1 MPVWICFFDDLRH
14 TLTLLRRDRGVS
26 GLIVLV
32 LALGIGGTTA
42 IFTLL
47 KAAFLDP
54 LPYRDSG
61 RLVTV
66 MENTGWIPNVSE
78 FLEIRKR
85 TRTLE
90 QLAFAGHLDMQL
102 TGPGEPAR
110 VFVAR
115 VTASFLRLLGV
126 SPPLGRNFLEEENQ
140 PGQAPAVI
148 LTDAFWRSHMAADPG
163 VVGRTLRLD
172 GRPATV
178 VGVLPAG
185 FQFDYPSLRIPEPV
199 DIYVSYPIE
208 PSWGMGPGAGHGD
221 PVRVIGR
228 LKNGVTLAQA
238 RDDLRGVA
246 RALTSEYPGSFRNPQ
261 HNPSLFLFLLLP
273 LREAIVGTQRSLL
286 WLLLGG
292 VAALLLIACANA
304 AQLLLA
310 RGLRREREV
319 AIRAA
324 LGATRLRLVRQFFFE
339 GLVLACCGGAAGLLA
354 AVWMARLLVQWLP
367 VRSPLLASAHLDG
380 RTAAFTLAVSLF
392 AALLFAIVPAVKC
405 TRWTPGPSLSSRDTA
420 GEGNRWRHLMIAT
433 EAALSVFLL
442 CGAGLV
448 AQNLYALVA
457 TPMGFDPQGV
467 LALRLKLPQGVQREI
482 EPNAGVVFQQYLDR
496 IEAIP
501 GVDAAALVTGPPLR
515 PARGGNSEIRGI
527 TEANGELKSV
537 IAWNHLVSP
546 DYFRTL
552 RIPLL
557 AGRTFRRDD
566 AGRQVTVAI
575 VNEEFAR
582 RFGLGVD
589 VVGKQLDD
597 GPDPPI
603 AIVGM
608 AANVRTRGLQT
619 APFPEV
625 YLSSLQLSWANVY
638 FVVRSALPPGQL
650 LKQVKAAIRGAGPEQ
665 AVYGVQTMEEVIA
678 DSVAGPR
685 FDTFVIAAFALLAM
699 LMAAAGMYSVI
710 SCVVTQRTAEIAIR
724 MALGA
729 ARGDI
734 VRAVLGTTGLWVA
747 AGLACGLGMGLAAS
761 HTIRSLTN
769 AEAAASPAI
778 YGTVMLLFLAVAL
791 AAAWVPARRASR
803 LDPAVALRGE

>member
-1 MPVWICFFDDLRH
+1 MPLGSLFF
-14 TLTLLRRDRGVS
+14 RRDRGVS

-47 KAAFLDP
+47 QAAFLDP
-54 LPYRDSG
+54 LPYRDPE

-78 FLEIRKR
+78 FLEIRAR
-85 TRTLE
+85 NRTLE
-90 QLAFAGHLDMQL
+90 QLAFAEHLDMQL
-102 TGPGEPAR
+102 TGMGEPAR

-115 VTASFLRLLGV
+115 VTASFFPMLGV
-126 SPPLGRNFLEEENQ
+126 SPRLGRNFLEEENQ
-140 PGQAPAVI
+140 PGRAPAVI
-148 LTDAFWRSHMAADPG
+148 LTDTFWRSHMAADPG
-163 VVGRTLRLD
+163 AIGRTLRLD
-172 GRPATV
+172 GRPATI
-178 VGVLPAG
+178 VGVLPGG

-208 PSWGMGPGAGHGD
+208 PTWGMGPGANGHGAA
-221 PVRVIGR
+221 VRVIGR
-228 LKNGVTLAQA
+228 LRKGVNLAQA
-238 RDDLRGVA
+238 QDDLRGVA

-261 HNPSLFLFLLLP
+261 HNPSLFSFLLLP

-324 LGATRLRLVRQFFFE
+324 LGATRLRLVRQFFIE

-354 AVWMARLLVQWLP
+354 AAWMTRLLVRWLP
-367 VRSPLLASAHLDG
+367 VRSPLLASAHLDA
-380 RTAAFTLAVSLF
+380 RTIGFTMTVSLLS
-392 AALLFAIVPAVKC
+392 ALLFAIVPAVKS
-405 TRWTPGPSLSSRDTA
+405 TRWTPGPSLCARATA
-420 GEGNRWRHLMIAT
+420 GEGNRWRHLMIAIET
-433 EAALSVFLL
+433 ALSVFLL
-442 CGAGLV
+442 CGVGLV
-448 AQNLYALVA
+448 AQNLRALIA
-457 TPMGFDPQGV
+457 TPMGFDPKGV
-467 LALRLKLPQGVQREI
+467 LALRLKLPQRVQREI
-482 EPNAGVVFQQYLDR
+482 EPNAGVVFQEYLDR
-496 IEAIP
+496 VEAIP

-515 PARGGNSEIRGI
+515 PARGGNSELRGV
-527 TEANGELKSV
+527 TEASGELKS
-537 IAWNHLVSP
+537 ITAWNHLVSP

-552 RIPLL
+552 RIPVL

-566 AGRQVTVAI
+566 GGRLVTVAI

-589 VVGKQLDD
+589 IVGKQLDD

-650 LKQVKAAIRGAGPEQ
+650 LKQVKAAIRTADPDQ

-678 DSVAGPR
+678 DSVAEPR
-685 FDTFVIAAFALLAM
+685 FDTFAIGAFALLAT

-710 SCVVTQRTAEIAIR
+710 ACLVTQRTGEIAIR

-729 ARGDI
+729 GRGDI
-734 VRAVLGTTGLWVA
+734 VRTVLGTTGLWVT
-747 AGLACGLGMGLAAS
+747 AGLASGLAMGLAAS
-761 HTIRSLTN
+761 HTIRSLTD

-778 YGTVMLLFLAVAL
+778 YGAVMLLFLAVSL
-791 AAAWVPARRASR
+791 AAAWMPARRASR

>member
-1 MPVWICFFDDLRH
+1 MPAWICFFHDARQS
-14 TLTLLRRDRGVS
+14 LTLLRRDRAVS

-47 KAAFLDP
+47 QAAFLNP
-54 LPYRDSG
+54 LPYRHPE

-66 MENTGWIPNVSE
+66 MENTGGMPNVSE
-78 FLEIRKR
+78 FLEIRRR
-85 TRTLE
+85 TRTME
-90 QLAFAGHLDMQL
+90 QLAFAEHLDMQL
-102 TGPGEPAR
+102 TGTGEPAR

-115 VTASFLRLLGV
+115 VTASFLPLLGV
-126 SPPLGRNFLEEENQ
+126 SPRLGRNFLEEENQ
-140 PGQAPAVI
+140 PGRAPAVI
-148 LTDAFWRSHMAADPG
+148 LTDTFWHAHMGADPG
-163 VVGRTLRLD
+163 IIGRTLRLD

-208 PSWGMGPGAGHGD
+208 PAWGMGPGANGHGD

-228 LKNGVTLAQA
+228 LKDGVSLAQA

-261 HNPSLFLFLLLP
+261 HNPSLFSFLLLP

-354 AVWMARLLVQWLP
+354 AVWMARLLVRSLP

-380 RTAAFTLAVSLF
+380 RTAAFTLAVSLVS
-392 AALLFAIVPAVKC
+392 ALLFAIVPAVKG
-405 TRWTPGPSLSSRDTA
+405 TRWTPGPSLGARTTA
-420 GEGNRWRHLMIAT
+420 GEGNRWRHCMIAI

-448 AQNLYALVA
+448 AQNLHTLIA
-457 TPMGFDPQGV
+457 TPMGFDPKGV
-467 LALRLKLPQGVQREI
+467 LALRIKLPQGVQREI
-482 EPNAGVVFQQYLDR
+482 EPNAGVVFQEYLDR

-527 TEANGELKSV
+527 TEANGELKSI

-552 RIPLL
+552 RIPVL

-582 RFGLGVD
+582 RFGLGRGHSGQGTGRWAGPAD
-589 VVGKQLDD
+589 RDCRHGRECAHARAAD
-597 GPDPPI
+597 G
-603 AIVGM
+603 AVS
-608 AANVRTRGLQT
+608 RGLFIVAATLLGQRIFRG
-619 APFPEV
+619 A
-625 YLSSLQLSWANVY
+625 
-638 FVVRSALPPGQL
+638 VRPAAGPIVEAGEGGDPDRRPRPGGL
-650 LKQVKAAIRGAGPEQ
+650 RRSDHGGGDCGLGSRAAIRH
-665 AVYGVQTMEEVIA
+665 VRHRRV
-678 DSVAGPR
+678 
-685 FDTFVIAAFALLAM
+685 
-699 LMAAAGMYSVI
+699 
-710 SCVVTQRTAEIAIR
+710 RTA
-724 MALGA
+724 
-729 ARGDI
+729 
-734 VRAVLGTTGLWVA
+734 
-747 AGLACGLGMGLAAS
+747 S
-761 HTIRSLTN
+761 HADGGGRN
-769 AEAAASPAI
+769 
-778 YGTVMLLFLAVAL
+778 V
-791 AAAWVPARRASR
+791 
-803 LDPAVALRGE
+803 